1 MYVPVCVCVS
11 TGQGCASVRLSPG
24 ERTRAREK
32 TRDMGV
38 KLKRREL
45 KRTEGSD
52 EVGGGGETKKKQ
64 KTGSSVEEDI
74 WWYVCAVAEV
84 PENTYF
90 SRAP

>member
-1 MYVPVCVCVS
+1 MCVCACVCVS

-24 ERTRAREK
+24 EWTRVGEK

-52 EVGGGGETKKKQ
+52 EVGRRG
-64 KTGSSVEEDI
+64 
-74 WWYVCAVAEV
+74 
-84 PENTYF
+84 
-90 SRAP
+90 R